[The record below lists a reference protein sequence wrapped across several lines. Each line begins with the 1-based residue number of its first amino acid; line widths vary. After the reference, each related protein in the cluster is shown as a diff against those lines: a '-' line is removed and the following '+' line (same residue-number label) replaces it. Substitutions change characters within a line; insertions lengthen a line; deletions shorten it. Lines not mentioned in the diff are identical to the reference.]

1 EAIPAGR
8 VFGMIIPVPTTL
20 AMFGLPGHWEAIL
33 LLALGVLIFGR
44 RLPEVGRS
52 VGRGIVEFKKGL
64 KGIEDDIE
72 EASSQPSQSAAIP
85 PAQSASGTLP
95 GGAPAN
101 TGSGHAQPAS
111 AGTQGGT
118 HAGS

>member
-1 EAIPAGR
+1 
-8 VFGMIIPVPTTL
+8 MSIPVPTTL

-72 EASSQPSQSAAIP
+72 DASSRPSHAGAIP

-95 GGAPAN
+95 GGAQAN
-101 TGSGHAQPAS
+101 AGSGHAQPAS
-111 AGTQGGT
+111 AATQGGT